1 MRIGIISDT
10 HDNHRS
16 VRRAIEIFTEG
27 GIACILHA
35 GDMTAPAT
43 AALFADFGV
52 GARHDRFI
60 AVMGNCDADRVSLR
74 GTIEAF
80 GGEAHESCF
89 DGQLDGRTVFMAH
102 KPSSVRPAIDS
113 QAYDLVVYGHTHH
126 QDTHRVG
133 RTLIVNP
140 GAARDWMTAE
150 GHVAIV
156 DLADLSVTFEP
167 LR

>member
-10 HDNHRS
+10 HDNHRG
-16 VRRAIEIFTEG
+16 VRRAIEIFAEG
-27 GIACILHA
+27 GVECVLHA

-43 AALFADFGV
+43 AALFTEL
-52 GARHDRFI
+52 RRCRFV

-80 GGEAHESCF
+80 GGEAYESCF
-89 DGQLDGRTVFMAH
+89 DGSIDGRTVFMAH
-102 KPSSVRPAIDS
+102 IPHSVRRAADS

-126 QDTHRVG
+126 QDVHRVG
-133 RTLIVNP
+133 KTLIVNP
-140 GAARDWMTAE
+140 GSARNWMAAD

-156 DLADLSVTFEP
+156 DLADMSVTFES
-167 LR
+167 LV